1 MSETVD
7 RRTVEDICPGCD
19 KPLPPPGP
27 GRGRGR
33 PRAYHSGACRTRA
46 LRKRQAPTAEAL
58 RVELRSALA
67 ALRLPENSAA
77 AVDQLDAALL
87 PEAVRCVQALRAAV
101 DRLAE
106 LIPGA
111 GATVDRLTE
120 PAPVDQLAEEPA
132 GPEFVTELPVTETPA
147 PAALVVPPPAR
158 PARASAQ
165 RPQVIGGMRPT
176 AEQGAIIDACASGV
190 DLVVEAGAG
199 TGKTT
204 TLRMAS
210 SAMKGRRGLYLAYN
224 RAIAQDAKG
233 SFPPH
238 VQCSTA
244 HSLAF
249 RSFGKD
255 YKHRLNVR
263 VPAMRTAEL
272 LGITEPLRVNP
283 ETLLAPAALARL
295 ASESVDKFCHSADA
309 EVTTRHVPDLEGITP
324 EEMGPLRREILP
336 YARQLWEETQVP
348 TSQHHYTHDYYL
360 KAWAMSG
367 PRLRAD
373 FLLLD
378 EAQDANPVIAALV
391 QAQDAQRIAVG
402 DSAQAIYGWRG
413 AVDALATWPAQQRL
427 YLQQS
432 WRFGPAIADHA
443 NRWLTQI
450 GAPIRL
456 QGNPARA
463 SRVLA
468 GSLGDHADAVLCRT
482 NAEAMAR
489 AMAVL
494 ADDRR
499 PALVGGAGQIKDLAQ
514 AALDL
519 KAGRPTSH
527 PELLAFSTW
536 EQLRTYVNE
545 EHTGSDLRVF
555 VRLIDDYGP
564 QAVLK
569 AVNSLVEE
577 KYADVIVST
586 AHKAKGREWD
596 TVLIADDFSEP
607 RPLQNGAPGKI
618 RKEEA
623 MLAYV
628 AVTRAKQTL
637 DPQGL
642 DWIANY
648 G

>member
-1 MSETVD
+1 M
-7 RRTVEDICPGCD
+7 
-19 KPLPPPGP
+19 
-27 GRGRGR
+27 
-33 PRAYHSGACRTRA
+33 RA

-58 RVELRSALA
+58 RVELRSTLA
-67 ALRLPENSAA
+67 ELRLPARSAA
-77 AVDQLDAALL
+77 AVDRLDAAVL
-87 PEAVRCVQALRAAV
+87 PEAVRCVQALRSAL

-106 LIPGA
+106 LIPA
-111 GATVDRLTE
+111 GDAVNQPAE
-120 PAPVDQLAEEPA
+120 PAPVEQPAELDPA
-132 GPEFVTELPVTETPA
+132 GRESVTVHRVTDCPA
-147 PAALVVPPPAR
+147 PMDPPPAR
-158 PARASAQ
+158 PARAAQ
-165 RPQVIGGMRPT
+165 QRQAVDGMTPT
-176 AEQGAIIDACASGV
+176 AEQGAIIDACAAGV

-210 SAMKGRRGLYLAYN
+210 SAMKGRRGLYIAYN
-224 RAIAQDAKG
+224 RAIAQDAKK

-249 RSFGKD
+249 RAFGKD
-255 YKHRLNVR
+255 YKHRLGVR
-263 VPAMRTAEL
+263 VPATRTAEL
-272 LGITEPLRVNP
+272 LRIVESVRVND
-283 ETLLAPAALARL
+283 ETVLAPAALARL
-295 ASESVDKFCHSADA
+295 ASEAVDKFCHTADA
-309 EVTTRHVPDLEGITP
+309 EVTARHVPDLDGITP
-324 EEMGPLRREILP
+324 EEMVPLRREILP
-336 YARQLWEETQVP
+336 YARRLWEETQDP
-348 TSQHHYTHDYYL
+348 TSAHHYTHDYYL

-432 WRFGPAIADHA
+432 WRFGPAIAAEA

-456 QGNPARA
+456 QGNPGRS

-468 GSLGDHADAVLCRT
+468 GSLGDRADAVLCRT

-489 AMAVL
+489 AMSVL
-494 ADDRR
+494 ADNRR

-519 KAGRPTSH
+519 KAGKPTSH

-536 EQLRTYVNE
+536 EQLRSYVNE
-545 EHTGSDLRVF
+545 EHTGSDLRTF

-564 QAVLK
+564 HEVLK

-596 TVLIADDFSEP
+596 SVLIADDFSEP
-607 RPLQNGAPGKI
+607 RPLPTGAPGPI
-618 RKEEA
+618 RKDEA

-628 AVTRAKQTL
+628 AVTRAKRAL
-637 DPQGL
+637 DHEGL
-642 DWIANY
+642 AWIDNY